1 MKVLSILLL
10 IALPA
15 TLLAAD
21 ARLSVL
27 CKADEVSDGGYWSKQ
42 LGSDVY
48 EKGGTALKKQK
59 EVSQWRMDINAETM
73 TALVTRYS
81 GSTKQVESPE
91 VWSLETDPM
100 QTGFIAVPRN
110 RKAGDSPQVI
120 TITAKTLDFVYSTH
134 HVNPMYNRASV
145 WVGKCERGIP

>member
-48 EKGGTALKKQK
+48 EKGGAALKKQK
-59 EVSQWRMDINAETM
+59 ELSQWRMDINADTM
-73 TALVTRYS
+73 TALVTR
-81 GSTKQVESPE
+81 
-91 VWSLETDPM
+91 
-100 QTGFIAVPRN
+100 
-110 RKAGDSPQVI
+110 
-120 TITAKTLDFVYSTH
+120 
-134 HVNPMYNRASV
+134 
-145 WVGKCERGIP
+145 